1 MGMNICT
8 YQLTLMNF
16 GYHTMERSSTNLY
29 FVWRYFNVFHMCSDK
44 GDEFRDFS
52 STHRRSKKGCQE
64 MCHPEK
70 SHGHATLHRDYIWPI
85 SYWDDS
91 DDHTPCIPCIV
102 IYRLRYI
109 SPLVDQLTCTFY
121 SHVLISTNGKYSFSM
136 GNTICYFRFFEFQVP
151 TVKTREEIEI
161 FPTTLQ

>member
-1 MGMNICT
+1 MIYIYDIYIYQYQYHIYNI
-8 YQLTLMNF
+8 LKN
-16 GYHTMERSSTNLY
+16 
-29 FVWRYFNVFHMCSDK
+29 
-44 GDEFRDFS
+44 
-52 STHRRSKKGCQE
+52 
-64 MCHPEK
+64 
-70 SHGHATLHRDYIWPI
+70 GHATIHRDYTWPI

>member
-1 MGMNICT
+1 MIYIYIYHMIYIYIYYMMIYIYININII
-8 YQLTLMNF
+8 YIYILKN
-16 GYHTMERSSTNLY
+16 
-29 FVWRYFNVFHMCSDK
+29 
-44 GDEFRDFS
+44 
-52 STHRRSKKGCQE
+52 
-64 MCHPEK
+64 
-70 SHGHATLHRDYIWPI
+70 GHATIHRDYIWPI